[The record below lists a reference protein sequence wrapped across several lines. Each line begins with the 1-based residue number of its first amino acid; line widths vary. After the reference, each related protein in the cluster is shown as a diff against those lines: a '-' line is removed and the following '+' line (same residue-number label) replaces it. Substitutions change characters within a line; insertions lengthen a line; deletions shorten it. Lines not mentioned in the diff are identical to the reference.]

1 MTPNDKKFVAFVATV
16 VIIFTAAL
24 VVKEVA
30 RINPMD
36 QVESEQ
42 SEQEHS
48 DKEEEVI
55 FFSGFDD
62 ETGEPIE
69 VFRA

>member
-30 RINPMD
+30 RIIPID
-36 QVESEQ
+36 REEPEQ
-42 SEQEHS
+42 SEQFKQEPNEK
-48 DKEEEVI
+48 DEEAKVVACI
-55 FFSGFDD
+55 NGVTYQF
-62 ETGEPIE
+62 
-69 VFRA
+69 

>member
-30 RINPMD
+30 RINPLD
-36 QVESEQ
+36 QEEPEQ
-42 SEQEHS
+42 SEQFKQEPS
-48 DKEEEVI
+48 DKAEEYKVVACI
-55 FFSGFDD
+55 NGV
-62 ETGEPIE
+62 TYQI
-69 VFRA
+69 